1 MQSNKIAPKKEGSKA
16 KESTKSKQVLQ
27 IVKQF
32 FVKWK
37 IFLSFLCVLV
47 FIALFIWLLSVLY
60 PKLTRG
66 GIGGTATDSF
76 GSGSGSREEFGNSD
90 DDNHNKETG
99 KKIHNMI
106 VLTYSKVVL
115 CT

>member
-1 MQSNKIAPKKEGSKA
+1 M
-16 KESTKSKQVLQ
+16 
-27 IVKQF
+27 
-32 FVKWK
+32 
-37 IFLSFLCVLV
+37 V
-47 FIALFIWLLSVLY
+47 FIALFIWLLSVLV
-60 PKLTRG
+60 PKLT
-66 GIGGTATDSF
+66 GGTATDSF